1 MYTCD
6 TVCVIHPSPS
16 PLDSDESDTVGE
28 RTPVKARMTEHIPPQ
43 WQICH
48 VARQFKAAVAGPGV
62 RETLEVKRV
71 VERKDGTF
79 DYGEWC
85 VSSAISAPAVLDGAR
100 NSTNAELTDFGR
112 KVWDTRQVLS
122 WWRIERVAG
131 SLPINLE
138 LP

>member
-1 MYTCD
+1 MSTCD
-6 TVCVIHPSPS
+6 MVGDELRIHLSS
-16 PLDSDESDTVGE
+16 LSSDERVTLGE
-28 RTPVKARMTEHIPPQ
+28 RTPVKARMTEYIPPQ

-85 VSSAISAPAVLDGAR
+85 GASAVSPLLASLDHVRKQYPRRAYGLWSQGTGYPRGSA
-100 NSTNAELTDFGR
+100 T
-112 KVWDTRQVLS
+112 
-122 WWRIERVAG
+122 
-131 SLPINLE
+131 LE
-138 LP
+138 Y

>member
-1 MYTCD
+1 MCAFY
-6 TVCVIHPSPS
+6 SY
-16 PLDSDESDTVGE
+16 LGSDEHTLGE
-28 RTPVKARMTEHIPPQ
+28 RTPVKPRMTEYIPPQ

-85 VSSAISAPAVLDGAR
+85 VGSIVTVLPAIFLPCPKTVPMPSLRTLAARYGACTKFCYGKRLNTRWAVYL
-100 NSTNAELTDFGR
+100 
-112 KVWDTRQVLS
+112 
-122 WWRIERVAG
+122 
-131 SLPINLE
+131 
-138 LP
+138 